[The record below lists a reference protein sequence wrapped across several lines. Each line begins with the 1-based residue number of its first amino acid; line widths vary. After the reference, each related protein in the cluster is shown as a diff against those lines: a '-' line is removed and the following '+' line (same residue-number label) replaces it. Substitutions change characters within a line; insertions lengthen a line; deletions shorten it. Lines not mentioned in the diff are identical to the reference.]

1 MDDLT
6 DIVVFVRVVEAKSF
20 TAAAERLGIA
30 KSVVSKYVTR
40 LEERLGARLL
50 NRTTRRLSLTEAGA
64 ALYERSR
71 LALEEIAETERC
83 VGIVQAAPRGT
94 LKLNAP
100 MSFGILHLGP
110 ALPEFLM
117 RYPEITLDV
126 SYNDRFVDVIEEGY
140 DVTLRI
146 ISALPDSTLVARSL
160 TPVHFVVCAAPRY
173 LERAGVPETPE
184 DLMRHNCLLFTL
196 TSGNEWHFD
205 GPGWQAQ
212 RRGVGQLS
220 VQQRH
225 GDPGYAVGGDG
236 GRAHPDLHGR
246 RGTSERRAH
255 HGAGRLSNRAL
266 DPLCGLPLQPVSLAQ
281 GAGVRGFPRQALCA
295 ARPVGSR
302 HGCGT
307 GSLILDA
314 GFRCEEP

>member
-64 ALYERSR
+64 ALYEGSR
-71 LALEEIAETERC
+71 LALEEIAIAERC
-83 VGIVQAAPRGT
+83 VSHVQAAPRGW

-110 ALPEFLM
+110 ALPEFLT

-146 ISALPDSTLVARSL
+146 ITALPDSTLVARSL
-160 TPVHFVVCAAPRY
+160 TPIRFVVCAAPLY

-184 DLMRHNCLLFTL
+184 DLIRHNCLLFTL
-196 TSGNEWHFD
+196 TSGNEWHFN
-205 GPGWQAQ
+205 GPGGKRSVAVSGSY
-212 RRGVGQLS
+212 RSNNGMAIRDMLLAGMGVARTPTFMVGEALQSGALITVLDNYPTESSTLYGVYPHNRYLS
-220 VQQRH
+220 PKVR
-225 GDPGYAVGGDG
+225 AFVGF
-236 GRAHPDLHGR
+236 
-246 RGTSERRAH
+246 SC
-255 HGAGRLSNRAL
+255 RAL
-266 DPLCGLPLQPVSLAQ
+266 
-281 GAGVRGFPRQALCA
+281 RA

-302 HGCGT
+302 HGSGA
-307 GSLILDA
+307 GS
-314 GFRCEEP
+314 RMK